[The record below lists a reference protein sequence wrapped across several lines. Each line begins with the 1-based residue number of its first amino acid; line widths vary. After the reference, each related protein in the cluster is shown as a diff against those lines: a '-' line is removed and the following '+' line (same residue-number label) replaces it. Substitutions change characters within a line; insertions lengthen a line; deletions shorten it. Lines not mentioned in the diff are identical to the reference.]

1 MPAALTDE
9 KRAAILAD
17 IKTGEKGRNQIARE
31 HGVSQSTVSL
41 IAQDAG
47 LKDAFDRTTT
57 KHATAAVTADN
68 KARRAAISS
77 RLLAKADE
85 FLDQLEQPHLVFNFG
100 GKDNTYEERE
110 LDRPPT
116 ADMRN
121 LMTCAAIALDKHAVL
136 EKIDGDQGVEGAR
149 AMILDLASAL
159 RGAASDHAAD
169 AAVDE
174 PPATE

>member
-1 MPAALTDE
+1 MPAQIPDE

-47 LKDAFDRTTT
+47 LTSAFDRTTT
-57 KHATAAVTADN
+57 KHATAAATADN
-68 KARRAAISS
+68 KARRAAIAS
-77 RLLAKADE
+77 RLLTKASE
-85 FLDQLEQPHLVFNFG
+85 FLDQIDAPHLVFNFG

-121 LMTCAAIALDKHAVL
+121 LMTCAAIALDKHVVL
-136 EKIDGDQGVEGAR
+136 DKHDGDQGVEGAR

-159 RGAASDHAAD
+159 RGAASDPAAD

>member
-1 MPAALTDE
+1 MPAQIPDE

-47 LKDAFDRTTT
+47 LTSAFDRTTT
-57 KHATAAVTADN
+57 KHATAAATADN
-68 KARRAAISS
+68 KARRAAIAS
-77 RLLAKADE
+77 RLLTKASE
-85 FLDQLEQPHLVFNFG
+85 FLDQIDAPHLVFNFG

-121 LMTCAAIALDKHAVL
+121 LMTCAAIALDKHG
-136 EKIDGDQGVEGAR
+136 GDQGVEGAR
-149 AMILDLASAL
+149 AMILDLAQAL
-159 RGAASDHAAD
+159 RGAASDPAAD